1 MNFKKVGIIFM
12 LVISSLSFGKKT
24 KIDLIKEATTKE
36 YKKQIYLQ
44 DKIYQIYSKPL
55 NGTAIIF
62 GKNESLMSVTVADQP
77 FWETKMIGNQL
88 IIKPR
93 ENDLKTSL
101 FVTTNIRDYYFTLVA
116 PTEYEEHYNS
126 VLEFI
131 YPQDEVKLQLE
142 KRRMQDEEIALNTSN
157 IEELNFKYK
166 WRKSYSW
173 SPSTIFDDGNKTV
186 IELSAKDKD
195 IPSFYMKKDG
205 KLVLVMTRTKM
216 KNNGQK
222 MIVIDRVFQEGVL
235 AMGKKQI
242 IIFNKNW
249 ER

>member
-1 MNFKKVGIIFM
+1 MKKIGIIFM
-12 LVISSLSFGKKT
+12 IIFSTLSFGNKT
-24 KIDLIKEATTKE
+24 KIDLLKEAKTKE
-36 YKKQIYLQ
+36 YKKQVYLP

-62 GKNESLMSVTVADQP
+62 GKSESLMSVTVADQP

-101 FVTTNIRDYYFTLVA
+101 FVTTNIRDYFFTLVA
-116 PTEYEEHYNS
+116 PKEYEKHYNS
-126 VLEFI
+126 VVEFI
-131 YPQDEVKLQLE
+131 YPEDEVTLQLE
-142 KRRMQDEEIALNTSN
+142 QRRILDEEVSLNSSN

-173 SPSTIFDDGNKTV
+173 SPSNIFDDGDKTI
-186 IELSAKDKD
+186 IELSEKDKD
-195 IPSFYMKKDG
+195 IPSFYLKKEG

-216 KNNGQK
+216 KKNGRK
-222 MIVIDRVFQEGVL
+222 VIVVDRIFQEGVL

-242 IIFNKNW
+242 MIFNKNW
-249 ER
+249 KR